1 MPLQVDPLNLTL
13 IGSFL
18 VYPPEHFGLPPR
30 AYEPNEA

>member
-1 MPLQVDPLNLTL
+1 MPLQVDPLNQTV